1 MAILTIPK
9 ELRAGMA
16 EILEISDQSF
26 NEIASVLI
34 DAPLAFQYEELA
46 DKVRDKF
53 KSISQDAI
61 EDMFQTLIM
70 LYTVRD
76 TAGVPSDDFIN
87 DIVEGIEEDDA
98 ELKEALS
105 RLTPDR
111 FRERLS
117 ILLSN
122 KALAFTAKACSK
134 QNAHEK
140 TFCSAQ
146 MLTDVR
152 PVFGSNGNA
161 APVAAI
167 PIHTLS
173 ISYHHGRILK
183 EIFIALDAD
192 DLDTLEGLI
201 YQAREEA
208 NQLKSILSRAE
219 VPYPE
224 EG

>member
-1 MAILTIPK
+1 
-9 ELRAGMA
+9 
-16 EILEISDQSF
+16 
-26 NEIASVLI
+26 
-34 DAPLAFQYEELA
+34 
-46 DKVRDKF
+46 
-53 KSISQDAI
+53 
-61 EDMFQTLIM
+61 
-70 LYTVRD
+70 
-76 TAGVPSDDFIN
+76 
-87 DIVEGIEEDDA
+87 
-98 ELKEALS
+98 
-105 RLTPDR
+105 
-111 FRERLS
+111 
-117 ILLSN
+117 
-122 KALAFTAKACSK
+122 
-134 QNAHEK
+134 
-140 TFCSAQ
+140 